1 MSEGKLIIFSA
12 PSGAG
17 KTTLVQHL
25 LSKKFG
31 LEFSVSAATRKQRD
45 GEVNEKDYYFLSV
58 EEFKRRISAKDFVE
72 WEEVYQDHFYGTLRT
87 EVERIWAK
95 GNHVIFDV
103 DVEGGLNLK
112 HAFADK
118 ALAVFVMPPSVDRL
132 KERLES
138 RETETQESVARRIAK
153 APKEIEQ
160 SVNFDKIILNDDLS
174 EAKKRAELLVRKFL
188 RA

>member
-1 MSEGKLIIFSA
+1 MNEGKLIIFSA

-72 WEEVYQDHFYGTLRT
+72 WEEVYQDHF
-87 EVERIWAK
+87 
-95 GNHVIFDV
+95 
-103 DVEGGLNLK
+103 
-112 HAFADK
+112 
-118 ALAVFVMPPSVDRL
+118 
-132 KERLES
+132 
-138 RETETQESVARRIAK
+138 
-153 APKEIEQ
+153 
-160 SVNFDKIILNDDLS
+160 
-174 EAKKRAELLVRKFL
+174 
-188 RA
+188 